1 MSYINLNSYPRLSIF
16 KITHTENLSDLH
28 TVRKYIFNCV
38 KEQPR
43 VFAVVSCHA
52 MAHVSRDVTDLT
64 REVKKNVTYFLHFSK
79 RLEDGEQ
86 ISRKTFEYETRGE
99 ERQ

>member
-1 MSYINLNSYPRLSIF
+1 MGNGMSYINFDSYPRLPIF
-16 KITHTENLSDLH
+16 KITHTENLSDPH

-52 MAHVSRDVTDLT
+52 MAHVSCDLTDLT
-64 REVKKNVTYFLHFSK
+64 
-79 RLEDGEQ
+79 
-86 ISRKTFEYETRGE
+86 
-99 ERQ
+99 